1 MGSTAAGRHTQR
13 AAQDQERGSGGEG
26 ERGRER
32 KRVGVC
38 ECVSEREIFLDAC
51 FFVWV
56 DSAAAGKS

>member
-1 MGSTAAGRHTQR
+1 MGSTAAGRHIQR

-26 ERGRER
+26 ERGREL
-32 KRVGVC
+32 V
-38 ECVSEREIFLDAC
+38 CVSVSEKEIFLDAC